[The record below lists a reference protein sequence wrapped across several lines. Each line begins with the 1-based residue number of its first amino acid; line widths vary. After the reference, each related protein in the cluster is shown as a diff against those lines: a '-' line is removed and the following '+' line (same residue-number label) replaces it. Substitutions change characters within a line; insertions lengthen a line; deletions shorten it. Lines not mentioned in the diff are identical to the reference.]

1 MMMSDEMRVIN
12 KKLQILQKNL
22 LTQLN
27 STNIEYIDLLTYYN
41 QVNNLKIK
49 KNTLYLMGDD
59 I

>member
-1 MMMSDEMRVIN
+1 MMSDEMRVIN